1 MLHPDFIKPDYRANC
16 FSRIPESIQYLLT
29 GEGAL
34 SLPENLFEGVGT
46 RFGQVIFFLV
56 DAFGWQFFERY
67 RDRYPVFKRFQDNGR
82 VARLDSQFPSTTAAH
97 VTTIHTG
104 LPVGHSNVFDW
115 QYYEPKLDDIFAPLL
130 YSTAGIRSR
139 ETLKSGDVRPEEII
153 PTRTLYRELQ
163 SAGVQSHIFQ
173 HRQFTPSTFSN
184 VVFKGASVH
193 PYKTLSEAL
202 VNMDA
207 VISSCSS
214 PTYTFFYFSPLDD
227 ICHHY
232 GPDSP
237 QFEAEVDAFFTTL
250 ENQFFRQQGG
260 KLKNTLLIM
269 TADHGQTAVDPAT
282 TIYLNQDPAFFGF
295 EKFIRSNRE
304 GKFIIPGGSCR
315 NMILYLKEGVQEEA
329 RGFLSQRLEGK
340 AEVYAVRELID
351 EGLFGDQPVT
361 PGFVERAGD
370 LMILPFGN
378 ESVWW
383 YEKGR
388 FEQRFYGHHG
398 GLTPAEVQIPFLMH
412 PF

>member
-16 FSRIPESIQYLLT
+16 FSQIPETIQYLLT
-29 GEGAL
+29 GEGSL
-34 SLPENLFEGVGT
+34 SLPEKLFEGVGT
-46 RFGQVIFFLV
+46 RFNQVIFFLV

-67 RDRYPVFKRFQDNGR
+67 RDEYPVFRRFQDSGR

-104 LPVGHSNVFDW
+104 LPVGQSNVFDW

-130 YSTAGIRSR
+130 YFSAGARSR
-139 ETLKSGDVRPEEII
+139 ETLMSAVVKPEEII
-153 PTRTLYRELQ
+153 PTQTLYQELN

-173 HRQFTPSTFSN
+173 HRAFTPSTFSN
-184 VVFKGASVH
+184 MVFKGASVH

-202 VNMDA
+202 VNLNGVA
-207 VISSCSS
+207 SSCSS
-214 PTYTFFYFSPLDD
+214 PTYIFFYFSPLDD

-250 ENQFFRQQGG
+250 ENQFFRQNAGNLQD
-260 KLKNTLLIM
+260 TLFIL
-269 TADHGQTAVDPAT
+269 TADHGQTAVDPVT
-282 TIYLNQDPAFFGF
+282 TIYLNRDPAFSGF

-304 GKFIIPGGSCR
+304 GEFIIPGGSCR
-315 NMILYLKEGVQEEA
+315 NMILYLKEGMQEEA
-329 RGFLSQRLEGK
+329 LGFLSRRLEGK
-340 AEVYAVRELID
+340 AEVYSVQALID
-351 EGLFGDQPVT
+351 EGLFGNRPVT
-361 PGFVERAGD
+361 RGFVERAGD
-370 LMILPFGN
+370 LMILPFRD

-383 YEKGR
+383 YKKGL
-388 FEQRFYGHHG
+388 FEQRFFGHHG
-398 GLTPAEVQIPFLMH
+398 GLTPAEVQIPFLIH

>member
-1 MLHPDFIKPDYRANC
+1 MLHPDFIKPDYSANC
-16 FSRIPESIQYLLT
+16 FSRIPETIQYLLT
-29 GEGAL
+29 GEGSL
-34 SLPENLFEGVGT
+34 SLPETLFEGVGT
-46 RFGQVIFFLV
+46 RFNQVIFFLV

-67 RDRYPVFKRFQDNGR
+67 RDKYPVFSRFQDSGR
-82 VARLDSQFPSTTAAH
+82 VTRLDSQFPSTTAAH

-104 LPVGHSNVFDW
+104 LPVGQSNVFDW

-130 YSTAGIRSR
+130 YSTAGIRAR
-139 ETLKSGDVRPEEII
+139 ETLKSSSIKPEEII
-153 PTRTLYRELQ
+153 PTQTLYQKLK

-173 HRQFTPSTFSN
+173 HREFTPSTFSN

-193 PYKTLSEAL
+193 PYKTVSEAL
-202 VNMDA
+202 VNMGET
-207 VISSCSS
+207 IKSNLS
-214 PTYTFFYFSPLDD
+214 PNYVFLYFSPLDD

-237 QFEAEVDAFFTTL
+237 QFEAEVDTFFTTL
-250 ENQFFRQQGG
+250 ENQFFRQYAGSLQD
-260 KLKNTLLIM
+260 TLFVL

-282 TIYLNQDPAFFGF
+282 TIYLNQDPTFAGF

-304 GKFIIPGGSCR
+304 GKLIIPGGSCR
-315 NMILYLKEGVQEEA
+315 NMILYLKEGVQKEA
-329 RGFLSQRLEGK
+329 RDFLSQRLEGK
-340 AEVYAVRELID
+340 AEVYAMQELID
-351 EGLFGDQPVT
+351 WGLFGDQPVT

-370 LMILPFGN
+370 LMILPFRD

-388 FEQRFYGHHG
+388 FEQRFFGHHG
-398 GLTPAEVQIPFLMH
+398 GLTPVEVHIPFLIH

>member
-1 MLHPDFIKPDYRANC
+1 MLHPDFIKPDYGANC
-16 FSRIPESIQYLLT
+16 FSRIPETIQYLLT
-29 GEGAL
+29 GQGAL
-34 SLPENLFEGVGT
+34 SLPEKLFEGVGT
-46 RFGQVIFFLV
+46 RFNQVIFFLV

-67 RDRYPVFKRFQDNGR
+67 RDKYPVFSRFQDSGR
-82 VARLDSQFPSTTAAH
+82 IARLDSQFPSTTAAH

-104 LPVGHSNVFDW
+104 LPVGQSNVFDW

-130 YSTAGIRSR
+130 YSTAGVRSR
-139 ETLKSGDVRPEEII
+139 ETLKSAGIRPEEII
-153 PTRTLYRELQ
+153 PSQTLYQNLN

-173 HRQFTPSTFSN
+173 HRAFTPSTFSN
-184 VVFKGASVH
+184 VVFKGASVY
-193 PYKTLSEAL
+193 PYKTISEAL
-202 VNMDA
+202 VNLGET
-207 VISSCSS
+207 VKISFS
-214 PTYTFFYFSPLDD
+214 PNYVFLYFSPLDD

-250 ENQFFRQQGG
+250 ENQFFKRSAG
-260 KLKNTLLIM
+260 KLQDTLFIL

-282 TIYLNQDPAFFGF
+282 TIYLNRDPAFAGF
-295 EKFIRSNRE
+295 EKFIRTNRE

-329 RGFLSQRLEGK
+329 RDFLSQRLEGR
-340 AEVYAVRELID
+340 AEVCSVREMID
-351 EGLFGDQPVT
+351 EGLFGDQPVI

-370 LMILPFGN
+370 LMILPFRH

-398 GLTPAEVQIPFLMH
+398 GLTPVEVQIPLLMH